1 MNIYISW
8 GRTSR
13 KGIDSEDPKHVVNGV
28 AIFRYIVTEEG
39 VKVLASALGRK
50 YITRKLEEEIEKRVL
65 AEINNDLKQDE
76 DVADDVANKV
86 ADDVDT
92 KLLSK
97 LPKKVQ
103 PLVEGLY
110 KDSEGYWIHLVP
122 THLFVSMDA
131 HTEHALTLAELKS
144 VCRRVNIKEV

>member
-1 MNIYISW
+1 MNIIW
-8 GRTSR
+8 NRTSR
-13 KGIDSEDPKHVVNGV
+13 KGIENEDPKNVVNQV
-28 AIFRYIVTEEG
+28 ATYKYVVIEGQVT
-39 VKVLASALGRK
+39 VFAAALGRK
-50 YITRKLEEEIEKRVL
+50 YITGELEKEIEKRVL

-76 DVADDVANKV
+76 DVANEVAN
-86 ADDVDT
+86 DVDT

-103 PLVEGLY
+103 PLVEALY

-122 THLFVSMDA
+122 TYLFVSMDA

-144 VCRRVNIKEV
+144 VCRQVNIKEV

>member
-1 MNIYISW
+1 MNIIW
-8 GRTSR
+8 NRTSR
-13 KGIDSEDPKHVVNGV
+13 KGIENEDPKYVINGV
-28 AIFRYIVTEEG
+28 VTYKYVVIEG
-39 VKVLASALGRK
+39 QVTVFAAALGKK
-50 YITRKLEEEIEKRVL
+50 YITRELEKEMEERVL
-65 AEINNDLKQDE
+65 AEIDKESTDKEAANE
-76 DVADDVANKV
+76 VAN
-86 ADDVDT
+86 DVDT

-103 PLVEGLY
+103 PLVEALY

-144 VCRRVNIKEV
+144 VCRQVNIKEV

>member
-1 MNIYISW
+1 MNIIW
-8 GRTSR
+8 NRTSR
-13 KGIDSEDPKHVVNGV
+13 KGIENEDPKNVVNQV
-28 AIFRYIVTEEG
+28 ATYKYVVIEGQVT
-39 VKVLASALGRK
+39 VFAAALGKK
-50 YITRKLEEEIEKRVL
+50 YITRELEEEIKKRVL
-65 AEINNDLKQDE
+65 AEIDNDLQQDE
-76 DVADDVANKV
+76 EVANEV
-86 ADDVDT
+86 ANDVDT

-103 PLVEGLY
+103 PSVEGLY

-144 VCRRVNIKEV
+144 VCHQVNIKEV

>member
-1 MNIYISW
+1 MNIYIMW
-8 GRTSR
+8 NRTTR
-13 KGIDSEDPKHVVNGV
+13 RGIDHEDPKYVVNGI
-28 AIFRYIVTEEG
+28 ATFKYTVTEEG
-39 VKVLASALGRK
+39 VMVCAATLGRK
-50 YITRKLEEEIEKRVL
+50 YITRKLEKEIEKRVL
-65 AEINNDLKQDE
+65 EAIDNDLQQDK
-76 DVADDVANKV
+76 DVANEV
-86 ADDVDT
+86 ANEVDA

-103 PLVEGLY
+103 PLVEALY

-144 VCRRVNIKEV
+144 VCRQVNIKEV

>member
-8 GRTSR
+8 GRTTR
-13 KGIDSEDPKHVVNGV
+13 RGIEHEDPKQVVDGV

-50 YITRKLEEEIEKRVL
+50 YITRKLEKEIEKRVL
-65 AEINNDLKQDE
+65 AEINNDLQQDK
-76 DVADDVANKV
+76 DVANN
-86 ADDVDT
+86 VDT
-92 KLLSK
+92 ELLSK

-103 PLVEGLY
+103 PLVEELY
-110 KDSEGYWIHLVP
+110 KDSEGYWIYLVP
-122 THLFVSMDA
+122 THLFVSTDA

-144 VCRRVNIKEV
+144 VCKQANIEEV